1 VPSRDLLSVP
11 FDELS
16 EADFDR
22 MIARAQRA
30 EWLRRWTTR
39 EISIKRYHDGKSSV
53 EILSGEAARDWGAG

>member
-39 EISIKRYHDGKSSV
+39 EITVKEGRLASR
-53 EILSGEAARDWGAG
+53 RDDEW